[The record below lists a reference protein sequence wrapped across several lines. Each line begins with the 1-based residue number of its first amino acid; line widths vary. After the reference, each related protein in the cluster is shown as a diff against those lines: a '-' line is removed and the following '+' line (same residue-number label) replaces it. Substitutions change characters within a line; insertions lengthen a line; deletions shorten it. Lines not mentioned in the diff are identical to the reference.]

1 MITSTLVA
9 AEAQIPAPTVEWS
22 LVTPLLILGG
32 VAVVGVLVEAFAPRR
47 GRFVVQALL
56 AAGGIVAALAETVRI
71 YLDLGTVDGPVV
83 GRGTAAVEG
92 SLAVDGPAVVTWGM
106 LLLFG
111 LLSVGLFAD
120 RRLEGGLSSFTGRAA
135 DVPGSHDETQAVAV
149 KLEHTEVFPLAM
161 FALGGMLL
169 FATSNDLLTMFVALE
184 VMSLPLYIMCGLAR
198 RRRLLSQ
205 EASLKYFLL
214 GAFSSVFFLY
224 GVALAYGYA
233 GGFALSDIDA
243 AVSERTG
250 SENLLLASIALI
262 GVGMFFKIGAVPFH
276 SWTPDV
282 YQGAPT
288 PVTAFMS
295 AGTKAAAFI
304 AFLRVFFV
312 AYGDAAWDWRPTVWV
327 IAAVTMVVGSLV
339 AIAQTD
345 VKRMLAYSSVAHA
358 GFLLVALAG
367 AYVGEEGR
375 ITSVSAILFYLLVY
389 GVASIGAFAIVM
401 LVRDG
406 GGETT
411 HLARWAGLGRES
423 PLLAGAFAL
432 FMLSFAG
439 IPLTAGFIGK
449 WGVFSAAWSG
459 GYWSLA
465 VLGVAAS
472 AVAAYFYVRV
482 IVLMFFTEPVGDGP
496 TVALPSVMTTV
507 VIAAAAAATV
517 ILGVVPG
524 PVLDLAQHAGTFV
537 R

>member
-1 MITSTLVA
+1 MSTQLVA
-9 AEAQIPAPTVEWS
+9 AEAAQIPAPTVEWE

-47 GRFVVQALL
+47 GRFTVQALL
-56 AAGGIVAALAETVRI
+56 AAAGIVAALAETVRV
-71 YLDLGTVDGPVV
+71 YLSLDRVDGSVV
-83 GRGTAAVEG
+83 GRGQAAVEG

-106 LLLFG
+106 LLVFG
-111 LLSVGLFAD
+111 LLSVGLFAE
-120 RRLEGGLSSFTGRAA
+120 RRLERGLSSFTGRAA
-135 DVPGSHDETQAVAV
+135 DVPGSDDETQAVAV

-169 FATSNDLLTMFVALE
+169 FASSNDLLTMFVALE
-184 VMSLPLYIMCGLAR
+184 VMSLPLYILCGLAR

-233 GGFALSDIDA
+233 GGFGLADIDA
-243 AVSERTG
+243 AVGGRSDG
-250 SENLLLASIALI
+250 QNLLLASIALI
-262 GVGMFFKIGAVPFH
+262 AVGMLFKVGAVPFH

-288 PVTAFMS
+288 PVTAFMA

-312 AYGDAAWDWRPTVWV
+312 AYGDASWDWRPTVWAL
-327 IAAVTMVVGSLV
+327 AAVTMLVGSLV
-339 AIAQTD
+339 AISQTD

-358 GFLLVALAG
+358 GFLLVGLAG

-375 ITSVSAILFYLLVY
+375 ITSVSAMLFYLAVY
-389 GVASIGAFAIVM
+389 GVASIGAFAVVM
-401 LVRDG
+401 LVRDA
-406 GGETT
+406 GGEAT
-411 HLARWAGLGRES
+411 HLSRWAGLGRES
-423 PLLAGAFAL
+423 PFLAGSFAL

-439 IPLTAGFIGK
+439 IPMTAGFIGK

-459 GYWSLA
+459 GYWTLA
-465 VLGVAAS
+465 VLGVLVS

-482 IVLMFFTEPVGDGP
+482 IVLMFFTAPTGDGP
-496 TVALPSVMTTV
+496 TVGVPSVVTTV

-517 ILGVVPG
+517 ILGILPG
-524 PVLDLAQHAGTFV
+524 PVLDLAQHAGTFL